1 MHWDNKAKYDEVQI
15 TQCPALSWLLVRA
28 EEASMSALDRGV
40 EEPWNADTAP
50 VERRAR
56 NEKPHDHQKHG
67 RAPAEE
73 DHPHAHE
80 RHTVRSLLRT
90 SLMYE

>member
-1 MHWDNKAKYDEVQI
+1 
-15 TQCPALSWLLVRA
+15 
-28 EEASMSALDRGV
+28 MSALDRGV
-40 EEPWNADTAP
+40 EETWNADTAP
-50 VERRAR
+50 LERGAP

-80 RHTVRSLLRT
+80 RHTVPALLQHL
-90 SLMYE
+90 LM